1 MALQSS
7 DHHGELSQSSQALL
21 DKLDELLVD
30 SVPKEVENT
39 SHDGVDYNAGL
50 NEMKRVSMLIRSKV
64 NVNIIYESLKQVIC
78 HIIIN
83 LIGGLFLWLKF

>member
-30 SVPKEVENT
+30 SAPKEAESAN
-39 SHDGVDYNAGL
+39 SVDYNAGL
-50 NEMKRVSMLIRSKV
+50 DELMKVS
-64 NVNIIYESLKQVIC
+64 II
-78 HIIIN
+78 
-83 LIGGLFLWLKF
+83 F

>member
-30 SVPKEVENT
+30 SAPKEAENT
-39 SHDGVDYNAGL
+39 NSVNYYAGL
-50 NEMKRVSMLIRSKV
+50 GELKKVS
-64 NVNIIYESLKQVIC
+64 II
-78 HIIIN
+78 
-83 LIGGLFLWLKF
+83 F

>member
-30 SVPKEVENT
+30 CVPKEVDIAN
-39 SHDGVDYNAGL
+39 SVDYITGM
-50 NEMKRVSMLIRSKV
+50 NELKRVSIILV
-64 NVNIIYESLKQVIC
+64 NR
-78 HIIIN
+78 
-83 LIGGLFLWLKF
+83 

>member
-30 SVPKEVENT
+30 SVPKEVESTN
-39 SHDGVDYNAGL
+39 SVDYIAGL
-50 NEMKRVSMLIRSKV
+50 NELKKV
-64 NVNIIYESLKQVIC
+64 
-78 HIIIN
+78 
-83 LIGGLFLWLKF
+83 